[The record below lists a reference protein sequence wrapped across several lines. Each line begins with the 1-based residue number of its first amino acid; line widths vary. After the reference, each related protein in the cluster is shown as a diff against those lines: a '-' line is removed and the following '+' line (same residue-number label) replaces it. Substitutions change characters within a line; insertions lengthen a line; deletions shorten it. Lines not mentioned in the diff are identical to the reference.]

1 MIQNAHGIAT
11 NDRTG
16 RRKRKQDTWASGYAK
31 KLSRHRFSGLR
42 QKSPEIDAKSVHS
55 DWYRGQVPPRE
66 NAFYKHESERKQVC
80 TSRRFIC
87 RGFAYERS
95 ISCAQ
100 VRQDLC
106 QKADSTVRN
115 YVQLQWHQVLY
126 RCSPPSCT
134 KSIKRC
140 ANPSYQNRLVK
151 ALDFGG
157 VFRYTYLYEK
167 VTPVEVSL
175 RVLPLIS

>member
-1 MIQNAHGIAT
+1 VREMVLRGVYSFILPHH
-11 NDRTG
+11 
-16 RRKRKQDTWASGYAK
+16 KR
-31 KLSRHRFSGLR
+31 
-42 QKSPEIDAKSVHS
+42 
-55 DWYRGQVPPRE
+55 PPPNRSE
-66 NAFYKHESERKQVC
+66 N
-80 TSRRFIC
+80 
-87 RGFAYERS
+87 
-95 ISCAQ
+95 
-100 VRQDLC
+100 QDLC